1 MKKNNFGNRLF
12 LGLILLFLYAPIFVL
27 IVFSFNATKSRTV
40 WGGFSLQWYAKLF
53 QDSAILSALQTTLLV
68 SVLAAV
74 VSMIAGTAAAIGF
87 ASLKKRSRHV
97 LMSINNI
104 PLTNA
109 DIVTGVS
116 LSLLFM
122 AGFSAWHTGAA
133 WLNDMLPFLHLPETL
148 NKGFGTMLIAHITF
162 DIPYVIL
169 SVMPRIRQLDPH
181 IYEAAQDLGATG
193 FYAFRKVI
201 LPDLMPGIVNGAIIA
216 FTMSVDDFVISYF
229 TAGNKVSTLAMEVY
243 SMARRRISPEI
254 NAISTLLFVA
264 VLVLLVIV
272 NLRQAQQD
280 SAARKQKAALTPK
293 R

>member
-1 MKKNNFGNRLF
+1 MKKNHFGNRLF
-12 LGLILLFLYAPIFVL
+12 LALIFLFLYAPIFVL

-40 WGGFSLQWYAKLF
+40 WGGFSLQWYGRLF

-68 SVLAAV
+68 SVLASLIA
-74 VSMIAGTAAAIGF
+74 MLAGTAAAIGF
-87 ASLKKRSRHV
+87 AAMKRRSRHM
-97 LMSINNI
+97 LMSVNNI

-122 AGFSAWHTGAA
+122 LAFAVFSTAQSWVNATFGTSLSFH
-133 WLNDMLPFLHLPETL
+133 WD
-148 NKGFGTMLIAHITF
+148 KGFGTMLIAHVTF

-169 SVMPRIRQLDPH
+169 SVMPRLRQLDPH
-181 IYEAAQDLGATG
+181 IYEAAQDLGARG

-201 LPDLMPGIVNGAIIA
+201 LPDLMPGIVNGVIIA

-264 VLVLLVIV
+264 VLALLVIV
-272 NLRQAQQD
+272 NLRQARQD
-280 SAARKQKAALTPK
+280 SAARHQKATLTPK
-293 R
+293 Q

>member
-1 MKKNNFGNRLF
+1 MKKNHFGNRLF
-12 LGLILLFLYAPIFVL
+12 LALIFLFLYAPIFVL

-40 WGGFSLQWYAKLF
+40 WGGFSLQWYGRLF

-68 SVLAAV
+68 SVLASLIA
-74 VSMIAGTAAAIGF
+74 MLAGTAAAIGF
-87 ASLKKRSRHV
+87 SAMKRRSRHA
-97 LMSINNI
+97 LMSVNNI

-122 AGFSAWHTGAA
+122 LAINAFNS
-133 WLNDMLPFLHLPETL
+133 TL
-148 NKGFGTMLIAHITF
+148 GRALDVTLVKGFGTMLIAHVTF

-169 SVMPRIRQLDPH
+169 SVMRRLRQLDPH
-181 IYEAAQDLGATG
+181 IYEAAQDLGARG

-201 LPDLMPGIVNGAIIA
+201 LPDLMPGIVNGVIIA

-243 SMARRRISPEI
+243 SMARRKISPEI

-264 VLVLLVIV
+264 VLALLVIV
-272 NLRQAQQD
+272 NLRQARQD
-280 SAARKQKAALTPK
+280 SAARHQKATLTPK
-293 R
+293 S

>member
-1 MKKNNFGNRLF
+1 VKKNNFANRVF
-12 LGLILLFLYAPIFVL
+12 LVLIFLFLYAPIFVL
-27 IVFSFNATKSRTV
+27 IIFSFNATKSRTV
-40 WGGFSLQWYAKLF
+40 WGGFSLQWYGRLF

-68 SVLAAV
+68 SVLASLIA
-74 VSMIAGTAAAIGF
+74 MLAGTAAAIGF
-87 ASLKKRSRHV
+87 AALKRRSRHA
-97 LMSINNI
+97 LMSVNNI

-122 AGFSAWHTGAA
+122 LAINAFNS
-133 WLNDMLPFLHLPETL
+133 TL
-148 NKGFGTMLIAHITF
+148 GKALDITLVKGFGTMLIAHITF

-169 SVMPRIRQLDPH
+169 SVMPRLRQLDPH
-181 IYEAAQDLGATG
+181 IYEAAQDLGARG

-201 LPDLMPGIVNGAIIA
+201 LPDLMPGIVNGVIIA

-264 VLVLLVIV
+264 VLAMLVIV
-272 NLRQAQQD
+272 NLRQARQD
-280 SAARKQKAALTPK
+280 SAARRQKATLTPK
-293 R
+293 K

>member
-1 MKKNNFGNRLF
+1 VKKNNFANRVF
-12 LGLILLFLYAPIFVL
+12 LVLIFLFLYAPIFVL
-27 IVFSFNATKSRTV
+27 IIFSFNATKSRTV
-40 WGGFSLQWYAKLF
+40 WGGFSLQWYGRLF

-68 SVLAAV
+68 SVLASLIA
-74 VSMIAGTAAAIGF
+74 MLAGTAAAIGF
-87 ASLKKRSRHV
+87 AALKRRSRHA
-97 LMSINNI
+97 LMSVNNI

-122 AGFSAWHTGAA
+122 LAINAFNS
-133 WLNDMLPFLHLPETL
+133 TL
-148 NKGFGTMLIAHITF
+148 GRALDITLVKGFGTMLIAHITF

-169 SVMPRIRQLDPH
+169 SVMPRLRQLDPH
-181 IYEAAQDLGATG
+181 IYEAAQDLGARS

-201 LPDLMPGIVNGAIIA
+201 LPDLMPGIVNGVIIA

-264 VLVLLVIV
+264 VLAMLVIV
-272 NLRQAQQD
+272 NLRQARQD
-280 SAARKQKAALTPK
+280 SAARRQKATLTPK
-293 R
+293 